1 MTQRTTFTLEAS
13 ESIRQGIPTISYDD
27 ANATVLIDSVGNEKF
42 WGGVRIDHKPEPG
55 FTQTSSVE
63 IVKQS
68 DSSVVASTATTG
80 NIELYYPNH
89 PLHGNANLTTN
100 QGSMDWDTHYYME
113 ITNPGGSAK
122 REIVAIRKIIL

>member
-1 MTQRTTFTLEAS
+1 VTQRTTFTVTALGS
-13 ESIRQGIPTISYDD
+13 VQQGIPSISYDD
-27 ANATVLIDSVGNEKF
+27 ANSAVITATDGSQSF
-42 WGGVRIDHKPEPG
+42 WSGVRIDHKPEPG
-55 FTQTSSVE
+55 YTTTSGVE

-68 DSSVVASTATTG
+68 DSSVVASTTTTG

-100 QGSMDWDTHYYME
+100 QGSMDWDTHYFMK
-113 ITNPGGSAK
+113 ITNTSGSDK

>member
-1 MTQRTTFTLEAS
+1 MTQRTTFTVTALGS
-13 ESIRQGIPTISYDD
+13 VQQGIPSISYDD
-27 ANATVLIDSVGNEKF
+27 ANSAVITATDGSQSF
-42 WGGVRIDHKPEPG
+42 WSGVRIDHKPEPG
-55 FTQTSSVE
+55 YTTTSGVE

-68 DSSVVASTATTG
+68 DSSVVASTTTTG

-100 QGSMDWDTHYYME
+100 QGSMDWDTHYFMK
-113 ITNPGGSAK
+113 ITNTSGSDK

>member
-1 MTQRTTFTLEAS
+1 MTQRSTFTLEAS
-13 ESIRQGIPTISYDD
+13 GSVRQGIPSISYED
-27 ANATVLIDSVGNEKF
+27 ANATVLLDSVGQEQA

-55 FTQTSSVE
+55 FTVTSSVE
-63 IVKQS
+63 IIKQS
-68 DSSVVASTATTG
+68 DSSVIASTATSG

-89 PLHGNANLTTN
+89 PLYGNASLTTN

-113 ITNPGGSAK
+113 ITNSDGSFK

>member
-1 MTQRTTFTLEAS
+1 MTQRSTFTLEAS
-13 ESIRQGIPTISYDD
+13 GSLQQGIPSISSED
-27 ANATVLIDSVGNEKF
+27 ANATVLVDSVGQQQH
-42 WGGVRIDHKPEPG
+42 WSGVRIDHKPEPG
-55 FTQTSSVE
+55 YTQTSSVE

-68 DSSVVASTATTG
+68 DSTVVASTTTTG

-89 PLHGNANLTTN
+89 PLYGNANLTTN

-113 ITNPGGSAK
+113 ITNPGGSPK

>member
-1 MTQRTTFTLEAS
+1 MTHRATFDIGSSTT
-13 ESIRQGIPTISYDD
+13 INQGIPSISSDD
-27 ANATVLIDSVGNEKF
+27 ANSTVMVEVGEEQF
-42 WGGVRIDHKPEPG
+42 WRGVRIDHKPEPG
-55 FTQTSSVE
+55 YTQTSSVN

-68 DSSVVASTATTG
+68 DSSVVASTTTTG

-89 PLHGNANLTTN
+89 PLYGNANLTTN